1 MRNMAAIISIS
12 VFWSLLL
19 LLLFLFC
26 FVFPSKEILI
36 ARTYICQG
44 SLAAGG
50 QLGYLPGMVP
60 SCVCMYLNV

>member
-1 MRNMAAIISIS
+1 
-12 VFWSLLL
+12 LLL